1 MEKPFHKCRLC
12 LKLGDFCSIFEQDES
27 IKLSDMV
34 MSFANIQIFEGDG
47 HSDRVCTTCIE
58 NLSTAYLF
66 KLQCE
71 RINAMLQ
78 KPPEEN
84 LEKPEVFKYNDFLNK
99 EFHMHAKSTEGENVQ
114 NVIKEE
120 THVGTS
126 LDVSD
131 ETDSDVD
138 SIICVYCNQS
148 HSNLGAHTCRV
159 ICSIENNELQ
169 RSSSSETLVATDVTP
184 SDTARL
190 ITTTPEKPLPLLISC
205 VLCDNKFDKYE
216 SYVLHFNK
224 CTLNVKLHHLV
235 CPICHE
241 IHTEK
246 LAYLEH
252 LRVVHFK
259 FDLVMTD
266 TDIDCV
272 DKVPS
277 MFEKTRKPKAVRR
290 QIGWSIEDIYQEIDC
305 KKIEE
310 NETPNSSPN
319 KVLNLNA
326 TFSNQSTPKK
336 VSFRKFFETSKVK
349 TSNYLPFRKY
359 IQSYRLKKKVNSYS
373 PIKDK
378 LQATSRLKC
387 WHDEMSDTDY
397 NSPSGTSEDSWKLK
411 QNLICT
417 CNKNVFMLSEFIHDR
432 DRIVA
437 MINELGGVVAENT
450 KMEMLATHFIAVLP
464 NDTFTGMMV
473 CALSTGKWLL
483 HINFIYDS
491 FRSKRFLNE
500 NMYEWM
506 KHPKI
511 LEIDNTSVEVAK
523 AAVYWH
529 LELQALSAKYPFE
542 GKQIVLIM
550 KKKYRQY
557 YQMIF
562 KTLKAKP
569 ITYDPRTPGSCCT
582 ADYCFVDMKV
592 IQRVKL
598 RFFARHNVPVFP
610 YQYILVYL
618 LSRGHVADEHKYLL
632 QEYQRIQSEDT
643 VDLFNN
649 TC

>member
-1 MEKPFHKCRLC
+1 MRFGL
-12 LKLGDFCSIFEQDES
+12 
-27 IKLSDMV
+27 
-34 MSFANIQIFEGDG
+34 QIFPGDG
-47 HSDRVCTTCIE
+47 LTDRVCSSCLE

-71 RINAMLQ
+71 RINEILR
-78 KPPEEN
+78 KSPDEN
-84 LEKPEVFKYNDFLNK
+84 INNLPNFEYNIFMNK
-99 EFHMHAKSTEGENVQ
+99 DFHMHAAKSMEGENVQ

-120 THVGTS
+120 GHTGAS
-126 LDVSD
+126 LEVSD

-138 SIICVYCNQS
+138 SVICVYCNES
-148 HSNLGAHTCRV
+148 HGNLGAHTCRV
-159 ICSIENNELQ
+159 ICNIEHNVLQ
-169 RSSSSETLVATDVTP
+169 QSSSSETLVATDVNS
-184 SDTARL
+184 SDTDRL
-190 ITTTPEKPLPLLISC
+190 ITTTPEKPPRLLVTC
-205 VLCDNKFDKYE
+205 VLCDEKFNQYDA
-216 SYVLHFNK
+216 YVLHFNN
-224 CTLNVKLHHLV
+224 CTLNVKLHHIV
-235 CPICHE
+235 CPICHD

-252 LRVVHFK
+252 LRVIHFK
-259 FDLVMTD
+259 YDHPVID
-266 TDIDCV
+266 SDVDCV
-272 DKVPS
+272 DKVPPVV
-277 MFEKTRKPKAVRR
+277 EKTRRPIAVRR

-305 KKIEE
+305 KKIED
-310 NETPNSSPN
+310 NQTPNSSPL
-319 KVLNLNA
+319 KSLNA
-326 TFSNQSTPKK
+326 TFSNHSTPKK
-336 VSFRKFFETSKVK
+336 VSFRKFFETSKAK

-359 IQSYRLKKKVNSYS
+359 IQSYRQKKKINNYS

-378 LQATSRLKC
+378 LQVTGKLKAC
-387 WHDEMSDTDY
+387 WHEEMSDTDY
-397 NSPSGTSEDSWKLK
+397 NSPSGTSEESWKLK

-417 CNKNVFMLSEFIHDR
+417 CNKSVFMLSEFI
-432 DRIVA
+432 
-437 MINELGGVVAENT
+437 N
-450 KMEMLATHFIAVLP
+450 
-464 NDTFTGMMV
+464 
-473 CALSTGKWLL
+473 
-483 HINFIYDS
+483 
-491 FRSKRFLNE
+491 
-500 NMYEWM
+500 
-506 KHPKI
+506 HPKI

-529 LELQALSAKYPFE
+529 LELQALSSKFPFE

-618 LSRGHVADEHKYLL
+618 LNRGRVEDEHKYLL
-632 QEYQRIQSEDT
+632 QEYQKIQSEDT

-649 TC
+649 TY